1 MVDQD
6 MLSLLIGLKLR
17 RSKDDI
23 ELLVTILWMIWNA
36 RNSWIF
42 KGVKDS
48 PQVTVSKDEAVL
60 EAFRRTQLPAA
71 THIGVQ
77 SSSKLKAWNPPQ
89 RGYFKVNV
97 NAATNSEKQIA
108 GLGAV
113 IRDEVGNVIVA
124 AVKVSKFYG
133 YVFIAEAEAI
143 EWGLQLAGNACIES
157 LIVESD
163 AQEVIKLVNNSRGCR
178 SEIFWT
184 ISEVQR
190 VLKSF
195 SSVCVQYSHRSCNAI
210 AYSLAKLAL
219 EKLEIIVWLGS
230 YPPYLLYLFSSLR

>member
-1 MVDQD
+1 
-6 MLSLLIGLKLR
+6 MLSLLISLKLR

-23 ELLVTILWMIWNA
+23 ELLFTILWMIWNA
-36 RNSWIF
+36 RNNWIL

-48 PQVTVSKDEAVL
+48 PQVTIFKAEAML

-71 THIGVQ
+71 THIGIQ
-77 SSSKLKAWNPPQ
+77 SSSELKAWNPPQ

-97 NAATNSEKQIA
+97 DAATNSEKQIT

-113 IRDEVGNVIVA
+113 IRDEAENVIAA

-133 YVFIAEAEAI
+133 DVFIAEVEAI
-143 EWGLQLAGNACIES
+143 KWELQLAGNACIES

-163 AQEVIKLVNNSRGCR
+163 AQEVVKLINNSQGCI

-184 ISEVQR
+184 ISEVKR

-195 SSVCVQYSHRSCNAI
+195 SSICVQYTYRSYNAI
-210 AYSLAKLAL
+210 SHSLDKLAL
-219 EKLEIIVWLGS
+219 EKLETII
-230 YPPYLLYLFSSLR
+230 